1 MDNDLTY
8 ITKKL
13 HKGDHDTYVF
23 LFRKYYVPLCSYA
36 RRYVGRKDVAEEI
49 VSQKRDFMSGNQMN
63 SFSKRSGLLVAFCF
77 VFFSLK
83 GLAAGAPCADPDAHS
98 DTLKR
103 KAALEL
109 ILKVLPPDRT
119 SNGRVSFQDETFT
132 DWLTRTGEL
141 PPDFD
146 RMPSVPFLPDPLVL
160 DEGGKNI
167 SVTTREQWAE
177 KREWMKKQL
186 QYYIAGTFPPAPDN
200 LKAAVLS
207 ERTESSVRL
216 RMVELSFGPEHRAKL
231 TVELM
236 IPPGKGPFP
245 VFLTQWNHREWAQV
259 AVRRG
264 YMGCVYAGADAKDDT
279 ENYSEIWA
287 GQYDFTRLMRRAYG
301 AARAVDYLY
310 TLAEVDKDKIGI
322 TGHSRNGK
330 QSLMAAAFDER
341 ITACISSSGGT
352 GAEVPWRYCTQKYDI
367 EDIALLSSAQPAWLH
382 PRLRFFIGREDKLPV
397 DQNLFM
403 ALIAPRG
410 LMLSTAINEGASN
423 PWGIEQAYHASKK
436 VYRFL
441 SAENKVA
448 ISSRYGLH
456 SICARDMENYLDF
469 FDYVFGRSGYK
480 PESRLFYDYSFE
492 KWLHRSGEKVNMA
505 DFPERASGDFLRN
518 NSGKKITSLADWE
531 ERKAEIRGKTGW
543 VLGDEPPGVTNPGP
557 GSLDQGGRGE
567 NTFGTFL
574 VRPQATPAMGVM
586 AVTPYKG
593 FGDQLFGY
601 LYYPKD
607 EKGDPASKRLPVVIY
622 LHEFDYSKGFN
633 SYHQVEELL
642 RLFVTKGF
650 AVFTFDMLG
659 FGNRI
664 EEGTRFYERYPHWS
678 KLGKM
683 VTDIRGAVDALSNL
697 NFVDRKNVMVSG
709 YSLGAAAGLYA
720 AALDER
726 IAGVVSVAGF
736 TPMRS
741 DTINRGTE
749 GIRAY
754 SHLHGLL
761 PRLGFFAGNESRVP
775 FDFDELLSCIAP
787 RPVLVIAPQFDK
799 DAYLQDIQHCIKNA
813 GEIYGLYGCPDA
825 IELCAPADF
834 NRFSPEM
841 REKIT
846 DWFEDGRCE
855 KKLQSCS
862 FQLQA
867 GAQKYLTAKLKTSL
881 NAYSFNSPLMQ
892 GEMKLDDL
900 LEYCAANQFD
910 AVDLT
915 AYYFPGYPQ
924 VPSDAYLY
932 HIKQKAFRLG
942 LEISGTGVRNDFT
955 DPDPA
960 IRRAGV
966 ELVKDWILAAEK
978 LGAPV
983 IRVFSGRADPEGPN
997 RPGILE
1003 YLIADL
1009 KECT

>member
-1 MDNDLTY
+1 MTGNQNNQFLKRSGIVGAFAFVFLCLNGIAATFPG
-8 ITKKL
+8 T
-13 HKGDHDTYVF
+13 DHDTH
-23 LFRKYYVPLCSYA
+23 A
-36 RRYVGRKDVAEEI
+36 
-49 VSQKRDFMSGNQMN
+49 
-63 SFSKRSGLLVAFCF
+63 
-77 VFFSLK
+77 
-83 GLAAGAPCADPDAHS
+83 

-103 KAALEL
+103 KAALEA

-119 SNGRVSFQDETFT
+119 SNGRVSFLDETFT
-132 DWLTRTGEL
+132 DWLERTGEL

-146 RMPSVPFLPDPLVL
+146 RMPSIPFLPDPLIL

-167 SVTTREQWAE
+167 PVTNREQWTE
-177 KREWMKKQL
+177 KREWMKEQL
-186 QYYIAGTFPPAPDN
+186 QRYITGTFPPAPDN
-200 LKAAVLS
+200 LKTKILW
-207 ERTESSVRL
+207 EKTDGRVRL

-264 YMGCVYAGADAKDDT
+264 YMGCVYAGADTKDDT

-310 TLAEVDKDKIGI
+310 TLSEVDKGKIGI

-341 ITACISSSGGT
+341 ITACIPSSGGT

-367 EDIALLSSAQPAWLH
+367 EDIAYLSSAQPAWLH

-436 VYRFL
+436 VYRFFG
-441 SAENKVA
+441 AEDKVA

-469 FDYVFGRSGYK
+469 FDYVFGRNDYK

-492 KWLHRSGEKVNMA
+492 KWLKLSGEKVGPA
-505 DFPERASGDFLRN
+505 GFPERTSGDFFRTK
-518 NSGKKITSLADWE
+518 SSEKITSLTDWGK
-531 ERKAEIRGKTGW
+531 RKAEIRGNIGW

-557 GSLDQGGRGE
+557 GSLAKGGRGE

-574 VRPQATPAMGVM
+574 VRPQATSRMGVM
-586 AVTPYKG
+586 AVTPYNG

-607 EKGDPASKRLPVVIY
+607 EKGNPVSKKLPVVIY

-642 RLFVTKGF
+642 QSFVTKGF

-664 EEGTRFYERYPHWS
+664 EEGTRFYDRYPHWS

-683 VTDIRGAVDALSNL
+683 VTDVRGAVDALTNL
-697 NFVDRKNVMVSG
+697 DFIDSAKIMVSG
-709 YSLGAAAGLYA
+709 YSLGATVGLYA

-741 DTINRGTE
+741 NTLNQGTE
-749 GIRAY
+749 GIMAY
-754 SHLHGLL
+754 SHLHGLA
-761 PRLGFFAGNESRVP
+761 PRLGFFVGNESHIP
-775 FDFDELLSCIAP
+775 YDFDELLSCIAP
-787 RPVLVIAPQFDK
+787 RPVLIIAPQFDK
-799 DAYLQDIQHCIKNA
+799 DAHLQDIQHCVKNA
-813 GEIYGLYGCPDA
+813 GEIYNLYGRPDA
-825 IELCAPADF
+825 IELYSPNDF
-834 NRFSPEM
+834 NRLSPEM
-841 REKIT
+841 REKISVWLSKSGET
-846 DWFEDGRCE
+846 SVSKNVKGSN
-855 KKLQSCS
+855 KKI
-862 FQLQA
+862 
-867 GAQKYLTAKLKTSL
+867 
-881 NAYSFNSPLMQ
+881 P
-892 GEMKLDDL
+892 
-900 LEYCAANQFD
+900 
-910 AVDLT
+910 
-915 AYYFPGYPQ
+915 
-924 VPSDAYLY
+924 
-932 HIKQKAFRLG
+932 
-942 LEISGTGVRNDFT
+942 
-955 DPDPA
+955 
-960 IRRAGV
+960 
-966 ELVKDWILAAEK
+966 
-978 LGAPV
+978 
-983 IRVFSGRADPEGPN
+983 
-997 RPGILE
+997 
-1003 YLIADL
+1003 
-1009 KECT
+1009 